1 VTERLYVSF
10 PCWHTLISRETG
22 LSFDEENK
30 VTTKNAT
37 SRFHSN
43 QIILNGEYFKTQIKH
58 GKNSNQSKQHVAML
72 NLMFE
77 VSFSLKKIFFK
88 NFQSLG

>member
-1 VTERLYVSF
+1 L
-10 PCWHTLISRETG
+10 
-22 LSFDEENK
+22 LSGFDEENK

-43 QIILNGEYFKTQIKH
+43 QIILNGKYFKTHWIKH

-77 VSFSLKKIFFK
+77 VSFTLKFS
-88 NFQSLG
+88 NFGLINLSRKHRQYSRS

>member
-1 VTERLYVSF
+1 LTR
-10 PCWHTLISRETG
+10 G
-22 LSFDEENK
+22 FDEENK

-43 QIILNGEYFKTQIKH
+43 HIILNGEYFKTQIKH
-58 GKNSNQSKQHVAML
+58 GKISNQSKQHVAML

-77 VSFSLKKIFFK
+77 VSFSLKNFFFK

>member
-1 VTERLYVSF
+1 MLASYDG
-10 PCWHTLISRETG
+10 I
-22 LSFDEENK
+22 LSSPGKLGSVLTENK

-77 VSFSLKKIFFK
+77 VSFSLKKNFK
-88 NFQSLG
+88 NFQILG